1 MQHTFEYTRTHRR
14 YHMNRHADIS
24 FILCVYLC
32 STMMT
37 QSMNYL
43 TSDGETSSA
52 SKINPNA
59 RQPQEEEDDE
69 DWC

>member
-1 MQHTFEYTRTHRR
+1 
-14 YHMNRHADIS
+14 
-24 FILCVYLC
+24 
-32 STMMT
+32 MMT

-69 DWC
+69 DWCWITESDIASKRGHESLGIGASDIGAMTNW